1 MDKLRAIK
9 FFCRLVEEKS
19 FSSTARVLGVPP
31 SVLSKTIS
39 ALERQVQF
47 TLFNRSTRRVA
58 LTESGARY
66 YEHCCRL
73 LVDLDE
79 AEAIARDDV
88 AKPAGVLRIGIHPVF
103 QISLCRRVSEFLA
116 ENPRVSVEI
125 AHTNSPTALTD
136 EGLDVVLRVGPME
149 SSRLVARQL
158 GSTRLLTCASPAYL
172 ATHGEPSHPR
182 ELRAHVAIIPG
193 RRDEDSFA
201 RWGFQKESERIDVA
215 VPVRAVLSEGVGLGL
230 TAAGGIGIVRIYDI
244 AARPFID
251 EGTLQPILSDWS
263 EPPTPVYAVI
273 PSRRNVPAKVR
284 AFVEFA
290 RTLLLGERAGAPG
303 RTGNEASAVHPS
315 DRTKPAS
322 ITHRKPT

>member
-19 FSSTARVLGVPP
+19 FSSTARVLGVPA

-66 YEHCCRL
+66 YEHCRQL
-73 LVDLDE
+73 LIELDE

-88 AKPAGVLRIGIHPVF
+88 AKPAGVLRAGIHPVF
-103 QISLCRRVSEFLA
+103 QISLCRRVSEFLDA
-116 ENPRVSVEI
+116 NPRVNVEI

-136 EGLDVVLRVGPME
+136 EGLDVVLRVGQME
-149 SSRLVARQL
+149 STSLVARQL

-172 ATHGEPSHPR
+172 AKHGKPSHPR
-182 ELRAHVAIIPG
+182 ELRTHVAIIPG
-193 RRDEDSFA
+193 RRDEDSFV
-201 RWGFQKESERIDVA
+201 RWAFQKGSERENVA
-215 VPVRAVLSEGVGLGL
+215 VPIRAVLSEGVGLGL
-230 TAAGGIGIVRIYDI
+230 TAAGGIGVVRIYDI

-251 EGTLQPILSDWS
+251 EGTLQPILGDWS
-263 EPPTPVYAVI
+263 GPPAPVFAVI

-290 RTLLLGERAGAPG
+290 RTLVLR
-303 RTGNEASAVHPS
+303 
-315 DRTKPAS
+315 DRTTSSGRA
-322 ITHRKPT
+322 